1 MTSRALR
8 VVVQEFGPSD
18 FSWTLVRK
26 ESSSLSECVAASSIR
41 FSDYD
46 GALDAGFVALQAF
59 CSWLLT
65 SKASTKGA
73 VNAIEL
79 VGPCQ
84 RAGTPS
90 LPR

>member
-8 VVVQEFGPSD
+8 VVVQELGPSD
-18 FSWTLVRK
+18 FSWTLV
-26 ESSSLSECVAASSIR
+26 ESSSSLSECVAASSIR

-65 SKASTKGA
+65 SKAST
-73 VNAIEL
+73 N
-79 VGPCQ
+79 GP
-84 RAGTPS
+84 
-90 LPR
+90 

>member
-26 ESSSLSECVAASSIR
+26 ESSTLSECVAASSIR

-65 SKASTKGA
+65 SKASTKG
-73 VNAIEL
+73 
-79 VGPCQ
+79 P
-84 RAGTPS
+84 
-90 LPR
+90 

>member
-26 ESSSLSECVAASSIR
+26 ESSTLSECVAASSIR

-46 GALDAGFVALQAF
+46 GALDAGFVAL
-59 CSWLLT
+59 
-65 SKASTKGA
+65 
-73 VNAIEL
+73 
-79 VGPCQ
+79 
-84 RAGTPS
+84 
-90 LPR
+90 